1 MDIERGIN
9 GRHEWDA
16 VVVGGGAAGSSAALM
31 LARARRSVLVV
42 DAGQPRNAV
51 AAHMHGVLG
60 HDGKP
65 PRQLIAEGRRE
76 IEGYGGVVVD
86 GRVERIEALAGE
98 SVPRFRVGLDG
109 GDAVSAR
116 RVILATGLADVLPEV
131 PGLAAHWGAGVV
143 VCPYC
148 DGWEVR
154 DRRIGVLATGPGSLH
169 HVQMLRQWS
178 ADIAFLVAG
187 GTADGAPLAI
197 DAATRAGLD
206 ARGIRIEEAAVVRV
220 LGERGALE
228 GVEIA
233 DGRILPLDSLFAM
246 PGVAPR
252 DAFARELGAATEETP
267 WGPFVAADPMGR
279 TSVPGLLIAGNA
291 SSGSANVPVAMAA
304 GTMAGA
310 MANADMVTEDVAA
323 AVAAAR
329 AAGPGDAGPSAA
341 AAAA

>member
-1 MDIERGIN
+1 MDITQRIEGQQ
-9 GRHEWDA
+9 EWDA
-16 VVVGGGAAGSSAALM
+16 VVVGGGVAGSSAALM

-65 PRQLIAEGRRE
+65 PRQLVAEGRRE

-86 GRVERIEALAGE
+86 GRVEGIDALAEAAG
-98 SVPRFRVGLDG
+98 PRFRVTLDG
-109 GDAVSAR
+109 GAEVRAR

-131 PGLAAHWGAGVV
+131 PGLAEHWGAGVV

-148 DGWEVR
+148 DGYEVR
-154 DRRIGVLATGPGSLH
+154 DRRIGVLATRSGSLH

-178 ADIAFLVAG
+178 PDITFLVAG

-197 DAATRAGLD
+197 DDATRAGID
-206 ARGIRIEEAAVVRV
+206 ARGIRVEEAAVVRV

-228 GVEIA
+228 GVELA

-252 DAFARELGAATEETP
+252 DGFARALGADVEETP

-291 SSGSANVPVAMAA
+291 SSGSANVPVSMAA

-310 MANADMVTEDVAA
+310 MANAEMVTEDVAI
-323 AVAAAR
+323 AVAAASAPV
-329 AAGPGDAGPSAA
+329 AAGR
-341 AAAA
+341 

>member
-1 MDIERGIN
+1 MDITEGID
-9 GRHEWDA
+9 GRHDWDA
-16 VVVGGGAAGSSAALM
+16 VVIGGGAAGSSAALM
-31 LARARRSVLVV
+31 LARARRSVLMV

-65 PRQLIAEGRRE
+65 PRQLVAEGRRE

-86 GRVERIEALAGE
+86 GRVEAVAALDDPAG
-98 SVPRFRVGLDG
+98 PRFRVTLDG
-109 GDAVSAR
+109 GAEVTAR

-148 DGWEVR
+148 DGYEVR

-178 ADIAFLVAG
+178 PDITFLVAG
-187 GTADGAPLAI
+187 GTASGEPLGI

-206 ARGIRIEEAAVVRV
+206 ARGIRIEEAPVARV

-228 GVEIA
+228 GVELA
-233 DGRILPLDSLFAM
+233 DGRVLGLDSLFAM

-252 DAFARELGAATEETP
+252 DGFARALGAATEETP
-267 WGPFVAADPMGR
+267 WGPFVTADPMGQ

-310 MANADMVTEDVAA
+310 VANAGMVTEDVAI
-323 AVAAAR
+323 AVT
-329 AAGPGDAGPSAA
+329 AA
-341 AAAA
+341 AASVLAGR

>member
-1 MDIERGIN
+1 MDITQGIA
-9 GRHEWDA
+9 GRDEWDA
-16 VVVGGGAAGSSAALM
+16 VVVGGGVAGSSAALM

-65 PRQLIAEGRRE
+65 PRQLVAEGRRE

-86 GRVERIEALAGE
+86 GRVEAVEAIDPVDEGAAEDRPAG
-98 SVPRFRVGLDG
+98 PRFRVTLDG
-109 GDAVSAR
+109 GVEVRAR

-148 DGWEVR
+148 DGYEVR

-178 ADIAFLVAG
+178 PDITFLVAG
-187 GTADGAPLAI
+187 GTASGQPLEI
-197 DAATRAGLD
+197 DAATRAGID
-206 ARGIRIEEAAVVRV
+206 ARGIRVEESPVTRV

-228 GVEIA
+228 GVELA

-246 PGVAPR
+246 PGVSPR
-252 DAFARELGAATEETP
+252 DEFARALGAATEDTP
-267 WGPFVAADPMGR
+267 WGPFVAADPTGQ

-310 MANADMVTEDVAA
+310 MANAGMVSEDVAA
-323 AVAAAR
+323 AVVAAAGR
-329 AAGPGDAGPSAA
+329 
-341 AAAA
+341 

>member
-1 MDIERGIN
+1 MDITQRIEGQQK
-9 GRHEWDA
+9 WDA
-16 VVVGGGAAGSSAALM
+16 VVIGGGVAGSSAALM

-86 GRVERIEALAGE
+86 GRVERVAALEDPAG
-98 SVPRFRVGLDG
+98 PRFRVTLDG
-109 GDAVSAR
+109 GAEVTAR
-116 RVILATGLADVLPEV
+116 RVILAAGLADVLPEV

-148 DGWEVR
+148 DGYEVR

-178 ADIAFLVAG
+178 ADITFLVAG
-187 GTADGAPLAI
+187 GTADGAPLEI
-197 DAATRAGLD
+197 DAATRAGID
-206 ARGIRIEEAAVVRV
+206 ARGIRVEEAAAVRV

-228 GVEIA
+228 GVELA
-233 DGRILPLDSLFAM
+233 DGRILELDSLFAM

-252 DAFARELGAATEETP
+252 DGFARALGAATEETP
-267 WGPFVAADPMGR
+267 WGPFVAADPTGQ

-310 MANADMVTEDVAA
+310 MANAGMVTEDVAI
-323 AVAAAR
+323 AVAAAP
-329 AAGPGDAGPSAA
+329 AAVAR
-341 AAAA
+341 

>member
-1 MDIERGIN
+1 MDITQRIEGQ
-9 GRHEWDA
+9 HEWDA
-16 VVVGGGAAGSSAALM
+16 VVIGGGVAGSSAALM

-65 PRQLIAEGRRE
+65 PRQLVAEGRRE
-76 IEGYGGVVVD
+76 IEGYGGVVID
-86 GRVERIEALAGE
+86 GRVEEVAALDHPAG
-98 SVPRFRVGLDG
+98 PRFRVTLDG
-109 GDAVSAR
+109 GAAVAAR

-131 PGLAAHWGAGVV
+131 PGLDAHWGAGVV

-148 DGWEVR
+148 DGYEVR

-178 ADIAFLVAG
+178 ADVTFLVAG

-197 DAATRAGLD
+197 DDATRAGID
-206 ARGIRIEEAAVVRV
+206 ARGIRVEETAVVRV

-228 GVEIA
+228 GVELA

-252 DAFARELGAATEETP
+252 DGIARALGAATEDTL
-267 WGPFVAADPMGR
+267 WGPFVTADPMGQ

-310 MANADMVTEDVAA
+310 MANAGMVTEDVAIA
-323 AVAAAR
+323 VAVAVAVAA
-329 AAGPGDAGPSAA
+329 
-341 AAAA
+341 

>member
-1 MDIERGIN
+1 MDITQRIEGQQ
-9 GRHEWDA
+9 EWDA

-31 LARARRSVLVV
+31 LARARRTVLVV

-65 PRQLIAEGRRE
+65 PRQLVAEGRRE

-86 GRVERIEALAGE
+86 GRVEGIEAVGDPAG
-98 SVPRFRVGLDG
+98 PRFRVTLDG
-109 GDAVSAR
+109 GAEVTAR
-116 RVILATGLADVLPEV
+116 HVILATGLVDVLPEV

-148 DGWEVR
+148 DGYEVR

-178 ADIAFLVAG
+178 ADVTFLVAG
-187 GTADGAPLAI
+187 GTVDGAPLEI
-197 DAATRAGLD
+197 DEATRAGID
-206 ARGIRIEEAAVVRV
+206 ARGIRVEETAVVRV

-228 GVEIA
+228 GVELA
-233 DGRILPLDSLFAM
+233 DGRILELDSLFAM
-246 PGVAPR
+246 PGIAPR
-252 DAFARELGAATEETP
+252 DGFARALGAATEETP
-267 WGPFVAADPMGR
+267 WGPFVAADPTGQ

-310 MANADMVTEDVAA
+310 MANAGMVTEDVAI

-329 AAGPGDAGPSAA
+329 
-341 AAAA
+341 

>member
-1 MDIERGIN
+1 MEITQGID

-16 VVVGGGAAGSSAALM
+16 VVIGGGAAGSSAALM
-31 LARARRSVLVV
+31 LVRARRSVLMV

-65 PRQLIAEGRRE
+65 PRQLLAEGRRE

-86 GRVERIEALAGE
+86 GRVERVAALDDPDG
-98 SVPRFRVGLDG
+98 PRFRLTLDG
-109 GDAVSAR
+109 GAAVTAR

-148 DGWEVR
+148 DGYEVR

-178 ADIAFLVAG
+178 ADVTFLVAG
-187 GTADGAPLAI
+187 GTADGAPLEI
-197 DAATRAGLD
+197 DAVSRAGID
-206 ARGIRIEEAAVVRV
+206 ARGIRVEESAVVRV

-228 GVEIA
+228 GVELA
-233 DGRILPLDSLFAM
+233 DGRTLPLDALFAM

-252 DAFARELGAATEETP
+252 DGIARALGAATEDTP
-267 WGPFVAADPMGR
+267 WGPFVAADPMGQ

-310 MANADMVTEDVAA
+310 MANAGMVTEDVAM
-323 AVAAAR
+323 AVALA
-329 AAGPGDAGPSAA
+329 DAPTPAVGR
-341 AAAA
+341 

>member
-1 MDIERGIN
+1 MDIAQGIR

-65 PRQLIAEGRRE
+65 PRQLLAEGRRE

-86 GRVERIEALAGE
+86 GRVEGIEAVEAVSPEARPDG
-98 SVPRFRVGLDG
+98 PRFRVSLDDG
-109 GDAVSAR
+109 AVVRAR

-187 GTADGAPLAI
+187 GTADGAPLDI

-206 ARGIRIEEAAVVRV
+206 ARGIRVEEAAVVRV

-228 GVEIA
+228 GVELA

-252 DAFARELGAATEETP
+252 DAFARALGAATEDTP
-267 WGPFVAADPMGR
+267 WGPFVTADPMGR

-323 AVAAAR
+323 AVAMADAVPAGAAR
-329 AAGPGDAGPSAA
+329 
-341 AAAA
+341 

>member
-1 MDIERGIN
+1 MEITQGID

-16 VVVGGGAAGSSAALM
+16 VVIGGGVAGSSAALM

-65 PRQLIAEGRRE
+65 PRQLVAEGRRE

-86 GRVERIEALAGE
+86 GRVERVAALDDPDG
-98 SVPRFRVGLDG
+98 PRFRVTLDG
-109 GDAVSAR
+109 GAAVTAR
-116 RVILATGLADVLPEV
+116 RVILAIGLADVLPEV
-131 PGLAAHWGAGVV
+131 PGLAAHWGTGVV

-148 DGWEVR
+148 DGYEVR

-178 ADIAFLVAG
+178 ADVTFLVAG
-187 GTADGAPLAI
+187 GTADGAPLEI
-197 DAATRAGLD
+197 DAVSRAGID
-206 ARGIRIEEAAVVRV
+206 ARGIRVEESAVVRV

-228 GVEIA
+228 GVELA
-233 DGRILPLDSLFAM
+233 DGRTLPLDALFAM

-252 DAFARELGAATEETP
+252 DGIARALGAATEDTP
-267 WGPFVAADPMGR
+267 WGPFVAADPMGQ

-310 MANADMVTEDVAA
+310 MANAGMVTEDVAM
-323 AVAAAR
+323 AVALA
-329 AAGPGDAGPSAA
+329 DAPTPAVGR
-341 AAAA
+341 

>member
-1 MDIERGIN
+1 MAITRGID

-65 PRQLIAEGRRE
+65 PRQLLAEGRRE

-86 GRVERIEALAGE
+86 GRVEGIEAVDPGAAEEQATG
-98 SVPRFRVGLDG
+98 PRFRITLDG
-109 GDAVSAR
+109 GAAVTAR

-131 PGLAAHWGAGVV
+131 PGLAVHWGAGVV

-178 ADIAFLVAG
+178 ADITFLVAG
-187 GTADGAPLAI
+187 GTADGALIEI

-206 ARGIRIEEAAVVRV
+206 ARGIRIEEAAVARV
-220 LGERGALE
+220 LGDRGALE
-228 GVEIA
+228 GVELA

-252 DAFARELGAATEETP
+252 DGLARALGAATEDTP
-267 WGPFVAADPMGR
+267 WGPFVAVDPMGR
-279 TSVPGLLIAGNA
+279 TSVPGLLVAGNA
-291 SSGSANVPVAMAA
+291 VSASANVPVAMAA

-310 MANADMVTEDVAA
+310 MANADLVTEDVAI
-323 AVAAAR
+323 AVAAM
-329 AAGPGDAGPSAA
+329 PAA
-341 AAAA
+341 AAR

>member
-1 MDIERGIN
+1 MDIAQGIA
-9 GRHEWDA
+9 GRDEWDA
-16 VVVGGGAAGSSAALM
+16 VVVGGGVAGSSAALM

-65 PRQLIAEGRRE
+65 PRQLVAEGRRE

-86 GRVERIEALAGE
+86 GRVEAVEAVEAADASAG
-98 SVPRFRVGLDG
+98 PRFRVTLDG
-109 GDAVSAR
+109 GVEALAR

-148 DGWEVR
+148 DGYEVR

-178 ADIAFLVAG
+178 PDITFLVAG
-187 GTADGAPLAI
+187 GTASGRPLEI
-197 DAATRAGLD
+197 DAATRAGID
-206 ARGIRIEEAAVVRV
+206 ARGIRVEESPVTRV

-228 GVEIA
+228 GVELA

-246 PGVAPR
+246 PGVSPR
-252 DAFARELGAATEETP
+252 DAFARALGAATEDTP
-267 WGPFVAADPMGR
+267 WGPFVTADPTGQ

-310 MANADMVTEDVAA
+310 MANAGMVTEDVAA
-323 AVAAAR
+323 AVAAA
-329 AAGPGDAGPSAA
+329 SAR
-341 AAAA
+341 

>member
-1 MDIERGIN
+1 MDITQRIEGQQ
-9 GRHEWDA
+9 EWDA
-16 VVVGGGAAGSSAALM
+16 VVVGGGVAGSSAALM

-65 PRQLIAEGRRE
+65 PRQLVAEGRRE
-76 IEGYGGVVVD
+76 IEGYGGVVLD
-86 GRVERIEALAGE
+86 GRVEGIEAVEDPAG
-98 SVPRFRVGLDG
+98 PRFSVSLDG
-109 GDAVSAR
+109 GAEVTAR

-148 DGWEVR
+148 DGYEVR

-178 ADIAFLVAG
+178 PDITFLVAG
-187 GTADGAPLAI
+187 GTSSGRPLEI
-197 DAATRAGLD
+197 DDATRAGID
-206 ARGIRIEEAAVVRV
+206 ARGIRVEETAVTRV
-220 LGERGALE
+220 VGERGALE
-228 GVEIA
+228 GVELA

-252 DAFARELGAATEETP
+252 DGLVRALGAATEETP
-267 WGPFVAADPMGR
+267 WGPFVTADPMGQ

-310 MANADMVTEDVAA
+310 MANAGMITEDVAA
-323 AVAAAR
+323 AVAAASAPV
-329 AAGPGDAGPSAA
+329 AAGR
-341 AAAA
+341 

>member
-1 MDIERGIN
+1 MDITRGID

-60 HDGKP
+60 HDEKP
-65 PRQLIAEGRRE
+65 PRQLLAEGRRE

-86 GRVERIEALAGE
+86 GRVAGIEAVDDAAG
-98 SVPRFRVGLDG
+98 PRFRVRLDG
-109 GDAVSAR
+109 GGAVTAR

-178 ADIAFLVAG
+178 ADITFLVAG
-187 GTADGAPLAI
+187 GTADGALIEI

-206 ARGIRIEEAAVVRV
+206 ARGIRIEEAAVARV
-220 LGERGALE
+220 LGDRGAMQ
-228 GVEIA
+228 GVELA

-252 DAFARELGAATEETP
+252 DGFARALGAATEETP

-291 SSGSANVPVAMAA
+291 SSASANVPVAMAA

-310 MANADMVTEDVAA
+310 MANADLVTEDVSI

-329 AAGPGDAGPSAA
+329 AVGTAA
-341 AAAA
+341 AA